1 MKQIGRKQ
9 TTLNALTHT
18 INMMETHDIMTIS
31 CNDYFITMLK
41 EARDLIKE
49 KTSKAELEGGG
60 YNWWHVC
67 GECHGAI
74 NENDNYCKHCGAKV
88 DWT

>member
-1 MKQIGRKQ
+1 MKQMGRKQ

-41 EARDLIKE
+41 EARELIKE
-49 KTSKAELEGGG
+49 KHSKAELEGGG

-74 NENDNYCKHCGAKV
+74 NDNDNYCKHCGAKV